1 MYDEYGEV
9 VVESDGGYYYS
20 PQGTSTEAEWAKK
33 KRIKLVLDPE
43 YESSSTGE
51 DSAPESQ
58 RNRLSNPNI
67 PTNGNS
73 NIYIAQNGSVIRTRR
88 SCLSN
93 NLKVASPARLGKQ
106 FKKLDKLGVTHE
118 ENIPLNTF
126 TAGAKSNDKLNPRPC
141 SVSFAASSAL
151 DPDSIAIKAAG
162 SRLKSTDQQ
171 ESIVDNEG
179 VKETLDLPS
188 DHAQSEDEEL
198 WMGPWN
204 NLHIPM
210 TKL

>member
-1 MYDEYGEV
+1 M
-9 VVESDGGYYYS
+9 
-20 PQGTSTEAEWAKK
+20 
-33 KRIKLVLDPE
+33 VLDPE

-67 PTNGNS
+67 PANVNG

-93 NLKVASPARLGKQ
+93 NLKVTSPARLGKQ
-106 FKKLDKLGVTHE
+106 FKKLDRLGVTHE

-126 TAGAKSNDKLNPRPC
+126 PTGASSNDKLNTRPC
-141 SVSFAASSAL
+141 SVSFAASAV
-151 DPDSIAIKAAG
+151 DTDNIATKAAG
-162 SRLKSTDQQ
+162 GRLKSTDQQ
-171 ESIVDNEG
+171 ESTVGNEG
-179 VKETLDLPS
+179 IKESLDLPG

>member
-1 MYDEYGEV
+1 MFFSFLV
-9 VVESDGGYYYS
+9 MS
-20 PQGTSTEAEWAKK
+20 QWTRK
-33 KRIKLVLDPE
+33 KRIKLVVDPE
-43 YESSSTGE
+43 YETSSTAE

-67 PTNGNS
+67 QTNING

-93 NLKVASPARLGKQ
+93 NLKAVSPVRLGKH

-118 ENIPLNTF
+118 ENVPLNTF
-126 TAGAKSNDKLNPRPC
+126 STGASSSDKANTRPC
-141 SVSFAASSAL
+141 SVSFASSTI
-151 DPDSIAIKAAG
+151 DSDNKMTKSG
-162 SRLKSTDQQ
+162 GNRLKSTEEQ
-171 ESIVDNEG
+171 ESIIDNEDI
-179 VKETLDLPS
+179 KEPLELPS
-188 DHAQSEDEEL
+188 DHTQSDDEEL